1 MPCLNRKTWFWLLF
15 GVYCLL
21 MLWLLLFH
29 RIGAELMPFRYN
41 LRPWDTINR
50 YLWVLRH
57 SASDVQR
64 RYAAVNLVGNV
75 VLFLPFG
82 VFLPTLFPKLRT
94 FLRFFLTAVITILV
108 VELLQLFSGLGALDV
123 DDVSL
128 NLLGIFSGFLL
139 WRMIS
144 ACNGKL

>member
-1 MPCLNRKTWFWLLF
+1 MSCPNRKTWFWLLF
-15 GVYCLL
+15 GMYCLL
-21 MLWLLLFH
+21 MLWLLFFH

-50 YLWVLRH
+50 YLWVLHH
-57 SASDVQR
+57 SANDVQR
-64 RYAAVNLVGNV
+64 RYAAANLVGNV

-94 FLRFFLTAVITILV
+94 FGRFSLMAVITILS
-108 VELLQLFSGLGALDV
+108 VELLQLFTGLGALDV

-139 WRMIS
+139 WRF
-144 ACNGKL
+144 AFL